1 MRLLRGYR
9 NVPPADRQALELMLV
24 KVAQL
29 AADLPEVRELDL
41 NPVLL
46 SAKLGIV
53 TGRNLAEMCRE
64 QFPRPV
70 VWAMWVLSEIAAMAT
85 DLAEFLGG
93 AIGLSLLFQM
103 PQARMPV
110 RHDSERRKVLRFSN
124 QEVIIALAF
133 AGLVNMAMVMMA
145 SSAFH
150 AGHSDVAEIE
160 TAYHT
165 LTPLLGIAAAGVF
178 LVSLIASGLSSS
190 TVGTMAGQMIM
201 QGFVG
206 FRIPIWVL

>member
-64 QFPRPV
+64 QFPRP
-70 VWAMWVLSEIAAMAT
+70 
-85 DLAEFLGG
+85 
-93 AIGLSLLFQM
+93 
-103 PQARMPV
+103 
-110 RHDSERRKVLRFSN
+110 
-124 QEVIIALAF
+124 
-133 AGLVNMAMVMMA
+133 
-145 SSAFH
+145 
-150 AGHSDVAEIE
+150 
-160 TAYHT
+160 
-165 LTPLLGIAAAGVF
+165 GI
-178 LVSLIASGLSSS
+178 
-190 TVGTMAGQMIM
+190 
-201 QGFVG
+201 
-206 FRIPIWVL
+206 